1 MIISYEYYKDFNDY
15 EIEVFNQL
23 NTQVNRFEI
32 RESIE
37 VILLKQ
43 IFII

>member
-32 RESIE
+32 RER
-37 VILLKQ
+37 VLRLYC
-43 IFII
+43 